1 MKQKIVKLKVETFD
15 GYMTK
20 IDNLKREL
28 AVVTGQRAN
37 TIKQS
42 QTNSAYYKGEIKKLS
57 VALVKESNRCAKMEG
72 LSALLFIVSLV
83 SISINLM

>member
-42 QTNSAYYKGEIKKLS
+42 QTNSAYYKGEILALKGIAEGGRMDLAFEVSRVLS
-57 VALVKESNRCAKMEG
+57 IRL
-72 LSALLFIVSLV
+72 
-83 SISINLM
+83 